1 MDLSTAQTKGNV
13 VHAADSFSAAPYYE
27 VFWEVANGAN
37 GKKYALQVYFRQSDK
52 AALNVSLLD
61 ATSAA
66 PFWGAYQTNSG
77 NPITG
82 ITADTTA
89 RTLNFASKAITG
101 SSGKA
106 VTLTGRGGLPCQQR

>member
-52 AALNVSLLD
+52 AALNRS
-61 ATSAA
+61 T
-66 PFWGAYQTNSG
+66 
-77 NPITG
+77 
-82 ITADTTA
+82 
-89 RTLNFASKAITG
+89 
-101 SSGKA
+101 
-106 VTLTGRGGLPCQQR
+106 